1 MSQVIMAGSLGDFDV
16 PAVLQAVGL
25 SRQYTLVQLWDEQK
39 QLSGEIRIKAGQVVE
54 AACNDDR
61 GRSAFSSILSRAHDT
76 FRVERMSDPASFP
89 EPLGSLS
96 SLLLSSVPPRLERK
110 EAAKPKSSTPPKS
123 SKPKLLAMREPA
135 SGSPAAVPAAS
146 KPAASKPPAKGV
158 KASPMRQTV
167 AANQNSALRAVAAD
181 DALQQIFRGYAHLDA
196 AIIFSAAHPQ
206 RAQSWDRYRDSKSL
220 SDLAEIVWQTV
231 QASTTAS
238 STTPALR
245 WTMEFRDFL
254 VVVQRCASGEW
265 VAYRFSAQR
274 PLGLVRHCVTL
285 VHAELTR
292 YLGASSE
299 HQAAAI

>member
-39 QLSGEIRIKAGQVVE
+39 QPSGEIRIKAGQVVE

-96 SLLLSSVPPRLERK
+96 ALLLSSVPPRLERK
-110 EAAKPKSSTPPKS
+110 EAAKPKPAKS
-123 SKPKLLAMREPA
+123 SKPKLLAVREPA

-146 KPAASKPPAKGV
+146 KAAASKPPAKGV
-158 KASPMRQTV
+158 KASPMPQTV
-167 AANQNSALRAVAAD
+167 AANQNTALRTVAAD
-181 DALQQIFRGYAHLDA
+181 DALEQILRGYAHLDA
-196 AIIFSAAHPQ
+196 AIIFSAARPQ
-206 RAQSWDRYRDSKSL
+206 RAQSWDRHRDSKCL
-220 SDLAEIVWQTV
+220 SDLAGIVWQTV

-245 WTMEFRDFL
+245 WTMEFQGFS